1 MIISNIIITSY
12 EVFSTSQAVL
22 NMCLIFLNVLG
33 SIINYVHY
41 IHLTE
46 SKAQNIKKLAQKLLT
61 NGVEVMAN
69 S

>member
-1 MIISNIIITSY
+1 MIISIIITSY
-12 EVFSTSQAVL
+12 EVFSISQAVL
-22 NMCLIFLNVLG
+22 NMCLIFFNVLG

-46 SKAQNIKKLAQKLLT
+46 SKAQNIKKLAQEQLIS
-61 NGVEVMAN
+61 GVEVMAN

>member
-1 MIISNIIITSY
+1 
-12 EVFSTSQAVL
+12 
-22 NMCLIFLNVLG
+22 MCLIFFNVHS
-33 SIINYVHY
+33 SISNHVHC

-46 SKAQNIKKLAQKLLT
+46 SEAQNIKKLAQKLLT